1 MKQVIEYQNVACEIW
16 VMCSD
21 VQLWLKLFVDFHK
34 VYICFLQMLRLMH
47 LLIHPKL
54 FEVKKDFF
62 FKKKK
67 NEKEKEKVR
76 DRKF

>member
-1 MKQVIEYQNVACEIW
+1 
-16 VMCSD
+16 
-21 VQLWLKLFVDFHK
+21 
-34 VYICFLQMLRLMH
+34 MLRLMH